1 MKFISNNHT
10 DPHYN
15 LALEE
20 YVLKHLDPQEDF
32 VILWQNRPSIII
44 GRNQNTMEEINAE
57 YVKKND
63 ISVVRRLSGGGAVY
77 HDFGNLNF
85 TFIVKNDQDS
95 VSNYRKFTK
104 PVIDALNRIGIPA
117 EFSGRNDITIEG
129 KKFSG
134 NAQYYYR
141 NKLLHHG
148 TLLYHSELTRLQ
160 EALKVRADKISSK
173 GIKSVRSRVTNIADY
188 MDHIVPIN
196 EFRDLLLKY
205 IFEYQQQTPQEY
217 ILTDQDQ
224 QGILEIM
231 NNRYMT
237 WNWNFGESPDFHIQ
251 KSKRFTGG
259 LLDIR
264 FDVQQGKISQLKIY
278 GDFLSSSDVSG
289 LEERL
294 TGLTY
299 EETAITD
306 GLKYLELSNFLGQI
320 TLDELIECLFY

>member
-188 MDHIVPIN
+188 MDRIVPIN

-306 GLKYLELSNFLGQI
+306 GLKDLELSNFLGQI

>member
-306 GLKYLELSNFLGQI
+306 GLKDLELSNFLGQI